1 MVVERRGSV
10 RPSLSSAQLTISQE
24 EAEVKTK
31 QFNISKWQVVNAYK
45 LVKANAGA
53 AGVDNETLAEFDRNL
68 KGNLYKIWN
77 RLASGTYFPPPVLAV
92 AIPKKAGGE
101 RILGIPT
108 VSDRIAQMVVKLTF
122 EPREN
127 S

>member
-24 EAEVKTK
+24 EAEIKTK

-53 AGVDNETLAEFDRNL
+53 AGVDNETLADFDQEL
-68 KGNLYKIWN
+68 KRKSL
-77 RLASGTYFPPPVLAV
+77 
-92 AIPKKAGGE
+92 
-101 RILGIPT
+101 
-108 VSDRIAQMVVKLTF
+108 
-122 EPREN
+122 
-127 S
+127 